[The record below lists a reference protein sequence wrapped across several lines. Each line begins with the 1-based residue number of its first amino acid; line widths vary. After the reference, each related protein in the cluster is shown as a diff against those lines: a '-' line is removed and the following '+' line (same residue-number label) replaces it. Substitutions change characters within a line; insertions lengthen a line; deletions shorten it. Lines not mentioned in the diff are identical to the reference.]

1 MWDNELVTVSNLY
14 SILCVPVEINAQI
27 SSMCLCAWDQ
37 NLDPILIA
45 TITITEILL
54 TIKEHFQLNKS
65 ENASVSVYR
74 SGCILVRMMS
84 QYFNN

>member
-1 MWDNELVTVSNLY
+1 MWDNELVTVSNLH

-27 SSMCLCAWDQ
+27 SSMCSFAWDQ
-37 NLDPILIA
+37 NPDLTLIA

-54 TIKEHFQLNKS
+54 TIKERFQLNKT

-74 SGCILVRMMS
+74 SGCILVQMMS
-84 QYFNN
+84 QCFNN

>member
-14 SILCVPVEINAQI
+14 SIQCVPVEIDAQI

-37 NLDPILIA
+37 SLDLTLIA
-45 TITITEILL
+45 MVTITEILL
-54 TIKEHFQLNKS
+54 TIKERFQLNKS